1 MSKEK
6 KTHYN
11 ITKGR
16 QMKRLNDTE
25 YEVLE
30 LISKNRCITRMD
42 LSLQLNVSPAAI
54 SKTMKKLMDEN
65 LVLEDNTLS
74 SKGGRPRKILKINP
88 EYKKVIGINFGSG
101 FIDISVSKIDGTII
115 ETRRKKFQFKA
126 SEKLKILLTDE
137 LGALLDKY
145 GKNDILGIGLA
156 INGVVN
162 TLDGSSIFSPHLKW
176 NNLKLRDYL
185 ENRFEVPVIVDNDV
199 RSMLKA
205 EIYRVKKLQNVMYVY
220 IKDGIGSSI
229 MINGQIFEGVHFCAG
244 EIGHF
249 IVNPTSN
256 SKCKCGKFG
265 CLEAEYSANMIR
277 NKVFWEFEKQ
287 GIDVENIYLS
297 YKELFEKA
305 ALGEEPY
312 NSIVKEASTEIG
324 KTIGNILNVLDIGNI
339 IVAGDIIHAK
349 QVFFKNFEKGI
360 DSMITPDFGGVVNIY
375 PTEFGDDVEKYGS
388 VYLIIMNLFSGQ
400 KIFTF

>member
-1 MSKEK
+1 
-6 KTHYN
+6 
-11 ITKGR
+11 
-16 QMKRLNDTE
+16 MKRLNDTE

-30 LISKNRCITRMD
+30 LISKNQSMTRMD
-42 LSLQLNVSPAAI
+42 LSLELNISPAAI
-54 SKTMKKLMDEN
+54 SKTIKKLMDEL
-65 LVLEDNTLS
+65 LVLEDDTLS

-126 SEKLKILLTDE
+126 PDKLKTLLTDE
-137 LGALLDKY
+137 IGFLLEKY
-145 GKNDILGIGLA
+145 GKNDISGIGLA

-162 TLDGSSIFSPHLKW
+162 TKDGSSIFSPHLKW
-176 NNLKLRDYL
+176 NNLKLKDYL
-185 ENRFEVPVIVDNDV
+185 ETKFEVPVIVDNDV

-205 EIYRVKKLQNVMYVY
+205 EIYRAKKLSNVMYIY

-229 MINGQIFEGVHFCAG
+229 MINDKIFEGVHFCAG

-249 IVNPTSN
+249 VVNPASN

-287 GIDVENIYLS
+287 GIDSENKYLT
-297 YKELFEKA
+297 YKEIFDKA
-305 ALGEEPY
+305 LEGEEPY
-312 NSIVKEASTEIG
+312 YSIVKEASTEIG
-324 KTIGNILNVLDIGNI
+324 KTVGNILNVLDIGNI

-349 QVFFKNFEKGI
+349 NVFFKNFERGI
-360 DSMITPDFGGVVNIY
+360 DGMITQDFGGVVNIY

-388 VYLIIMNLFSGQ
+388 IFLIIMNLFSGE
-400 KIFTF
+400 KIFTL